1 MGAKVIGHGNWMR
14 TAVTRGSRAGAIL
27 ATAALSLGIA
37 LAPTPGPS
45 EPAEAAT
52 VAWRVTEHPGAGLA
66 SDHDSVM
73 AREIY
78 PGHTLAE
85 LDYSPEEQEWALY
98 QKPLGDA
105 ASVIET
111 EFADDYAYCY
121 FGHSR
126 TFTMGFA
133 GDAPAGAIAVL
144 DATELPYTTVEGL
157 GFSALEYQ
165 AAADAVT
172 DQVIDALDEAGLRS
186 TAGFMV
192 GSDPTLAP
200 GAIVVTIMG
209 DDAASREA
217 GLAAVGTPSISAP
230 YSVTV
235 VEGGGMLRAATF

>member
-1 MGAKVIGHGNWMR
+1 MGARVIGHGNWMR
-14 TAVTRGSRAGAIL
+14 TAATRGLRAGAIL
-27 ATAALSLGIA
+27 ATAALSLGVA
-37 LAPTPGPS
+37 LAPTPGLG
-45 EPAEAAT
+45 EPAEAA

-111 EFADDYAYCY
+111 GFADDYAYCY
-121 FGHSR
+121 FGESR

-144 DATELPYTTVEGL
+144 DATGLPYTTVEGL
-157 GFSALEYQ
+157 GFSATEYQ

-172 DQVIDALDEAGLRS
+172 NQVIDAFDEAGLRS
-186 TAGFMV
+186 TAGFMA
-192 GSDPTLAP
+192 GSDPRIQP
-200 GAIVVTIMG
+200 GTIVVTIMG
-209 DDAASREA
+209 DDAQ
-217 GLAAVGTPSISAP
+217 AARPGWPPSAHRRSARPTP
-230 YSVTV
+230 
-235 VEGGGMLRAATF
+235 

>member
-1 MGAKVIGHGNWMR
+1 MGARVIGHGNWMR
-14 TAVTRGSRAGAIL
+14 TAATRGLRAGAIL
-27 ATAALSLGIA
+27 ATAALSLGVA
-37 LAPTPGPS
+37 LAPTPGPG
-45 EPAEAAT
+45 EPAEAA

-111 EFADDYAYCY
+111 GFADDYAYCY
-121 FGHSR
+121 FGESR

-144 DATELPYTTVEGL
+144 DATGLPYTTVEGL
-157 GFSALEYQ
+157 GFSATEYQ

-172 DQVIDALDEAGLRS
+172 NQVIDAFDEAGLRS
-186 TAGFMV
+186 NAGFMV
-192 GSDPTLAP
+192 GSDPRIQP
-200 GAIVVTIMG
+200 GTIVVTIMG
-209 DDAASREA
+209 DDTASRQA
-217 GLAAVGTPSISAP
+217 GMAAVGTPSISAP

-235 VEGGGMLRAATF
+235 IEGGGMLRAATF